1 MDNKHEWKYCS
12 LGGVARVS
20 ITSGE
25 DIAHLG
31 ELDQKLWTVLSC
43 PTDGLNIDSAT
54 LNLIDTDHDGKI
66 KVHEV
71 VCAAQW
77 ITSLLKDK
85 DSLLKGEETLGLDGI
100 NTSTETGQRL
110 YASAKQILSNLG
122 LEKNEISVAEASDGV
137 AIFKGTAANGDGVI
151 TTVSA
156 GSDEELKTLI
166 EDCIA
171 VNASSAPTDRSGDKG
186 ITEEM
191 IEAFYAAC
199 ADYAA
204 WNDAADADK
213 ESVLPYGANTDA
225 AYKAFCA
232 IKEKVEDFF
241 IRCKLLKYN
250 PEAASA
256 VDNSVEKIAEVS
268 GNGIASS
275 REVLSEC
282 PLAKPNAECILPSE
296 GINPAWEDAFNALTS
311 LVGKGEFA
319 SAKGTTEGAW
329 EALCSKFAP
338 YAAWLGAKKGIEV
351 EPLGLARV
359 REIIASDR
367 KGDLLSLVAD
377 DKALTQEAES
387 IDEVKKMMLLYRDF
401 GRLLRNYVIFNDFYA
416 RDPEKRA
423 IFEAGKLYL
432 DQRCCDLCIRVTD
445 MGGHADM
452 AKLSGMFLI
461 YCTCVSK
468 KCGKTM
474 DIVAVMTDGDISELR
489 VGKNGIFYDCEG
501 NDYDATVTKVV
512 DNPVSIRQAFWS
524 PYRKFRDFCVGL
536 INKSASEKDSKII
549 SDMQSKAGEVAAN
562 PQAVGTA
569 AAPSSSKQS
578 FDIAKFAGIF
588 AAIGLAIGYIGQ
600 FLVKLVKGVAAAH
613 WWQILLVI
621 VVIMLVISGPSCFIA
636 WSKLRKRNLGPV
648 LNANGWAINSKVLVN
663 IIFGSKLTSV
673 AKYPKLKTNDPYAR
687 KSSPWKIVL
696 WILLLLAIVFCVL
709 CLTGVIFC

>member
-43 PTDGLNIDSAT
+43 PTDGLNINRAMLD
-54 LNLIDTDHDGKI
+54 LIDTDHDGKI
-66 KVHEV
+66 KVQEV
-71 VCAAQW
+71 VSAAEW

-85 DSLLKGEETLGLDGI
+85 DALLEGGDTLSLDGI
-100 NTSTETGQRL
+100 DTSTETGKRL
-110 YASAKQILSNLG
+110 HASAKQILSNLG

-137 AIFKGTAANGDGVI
+137 AIFKGTKANGDGII
-151 TTVSA
+151 TSISA
-156 GSDEELKTLI
+156 GDDTGLKTLI

-171 VNASSAPTDRSGDKG
+171 VNASSSPTDRCGEKG
-186 ITEEM
+186 ITAEM

-199 ADYAA
+199 SDYAA

-213 ESVLPYGANTDA
+213 DSVLPYADNTDA
-225 AYKAFCA
+225 AYKAFCSV
-232 IKEKVEDFF
+232 KDKVDDFF
-241 IRCKLLKYN
+241 IRCKLLRYN
-250 PEAASA
+250 AEAAGA
-256 VDNSVEKIAEVS
+256 VDNSIEKIAGIS
-268 GNGIASS
+268 GGEIVSS

-282 PLAKPNAECILPSE
+282 PIAKPNAECVLPSD
-296 GINPAWEDAFNALTS
+296 GINPAWEDKLNALKS
-311 LVGKGEFA
+311 LVGNDGFD
-319 SAKGTTEGAW
+319 SAKGTTEADW
-329 EALCSKFAP
+329 TVLCGKFAP
-338 YAAWLGAKKGIEV
+338 YAAWLGAKKGAEV

-359 REIIASDR
+359 REIIASNR
-367 KGDLLSLVAD
+367 KAELLSLVEA

-387 IDEVKKMMLLYRDF
+387 IDEVKKMMLLYHDF

-416 RDPEKRA
+416 RDPENRA
-423 IFEAGKLYL
+423 IFEAGQLYL
-432 DQRCCDLCIRVTD
+432 DQRCCDLCVRVTD

-474 DIVAVMTDGDISELR
+474 DIVAVMTDGDTSELR
-489 VGKNGIFYDCEG
+489 VGKNGVFYDCDG
-501 NDYDATVTKVV
+501 NDYDATVIKVV
-512 DNPVSIRQAFWS
+512 DNPVSIKQAFWS
-524 PYRKFRDFCVGL
+524 PYRKFWEFCVGL
-536 INKSASEKDSKII
+536 INKSASEKDSKIM
-549 SDMQSKAGEVAAN
+549 SDMQSKAGDVASN
-562 PQAVGTA
+562 PSAAGA
-569 AAPSSSKQS
+569 AATTSTKQS

-600 FLVKLVKGVAAAH
+600 FFVKLAQGVADAK

-621 VVIMLVISGPSCFIA
+621 VAIMLVISGPSCFIA

-663 IIFGSKLTSV
+663 ILFGSKLTSV
-673 AKYPKLKTNDPYAR
+673 AKYPKLKMNDPYVR
-687 KSSPWKIVL
+687 KRSPWKVALWVVLLLIIVL
-696 WILLLLAIVFCVL
+696 CILYRIWCVN
-709 CLTGVIFC
+709 FA